1 MGLPQDG
8 ARRGSGPRFRQRALT
23 KPFAAL
29 RRARTRWR
37 SLSGN
42 ARLTVCV
49 VAAGILVLLW
59 TALPFFWVVWVS
71 FMTKAEVVE
80 GIVQTIDAPTLDNY
94 MRIIGIAETDA
105 LFGGQTRLIGR
116 GFLNSFIVA
125 LPTALLAT
133 AIATLAGYAF
143 GRFEFPGKLGLL
155 FGLLVT
161 RVLPPIAI
169 LIPYYT
175 VFQSVGMI
183 GNHGSLMLTYLT
195 SITPLL
201 AWILMGYFA
210 TLPRDVE
217 RAARIDGCGRLA
229 VLWNVMIPMAL
240 PGISAAFIIAF
251 LFCWNELLFAIIL
264 TGGSTAQTLSP
275 ALQTTA
281 QNIVL
286 FAAACTLSIMPPM
299 LLALFFQR
307 FITRLNIV
315 DPMTARGA

>member
-1 MGLPQDG
+1 MAGV
-8 ARRGSGPRFRQRALT
+8 
-23 KPFAAL
+23 
-29 RRARTRWR
+29 RRARARWR
-37 SLSGN
+37 ALSGDG
-42 ARLTVCV
+42 RLRIA
-49 VAAGILVLLW
+49 VAAAGVIVLLW
-59 TALPFFWVVWVS
+59 TAVPFFWVVWVS
-71 FMTKAEVVE
+71 FMTKPEVVE
-80 GIVQTIDAPTLDNY
+80 GIVQAIDAPTLENY
-94 MRIIGIAETDA
+94 LRIFGFAETGA
-105 LFGGQTRLIGR
+105 LFGGQTRQIGL

-125 LPTALLAT
+125 LPTAVCAT

-143 GRFEFPGKLGLL
+143 GRFEFPGRMGLL
-155 FGLLVT
+155 FCLLIT

-175 VFQSVGMI
+175 VFRTLGLI
-183 GNHGSLMLTYLT
+183 GNHGGLMLTYLT

-286 FAAACTLSIMPPM
+286 FAAANTLSILPPL

-315 DPMTARGA
+315 DPIGQREA

>member
-1 MGLPQDG
+1 MAGV
-8 ARRGSGPRFRQRALT
+8 
-23 KPFAAL
+23 
-29 RRARTRWR
+29 RRARRRWR
-37 SLSGN
+37 ALSGDG
-42 ARLTVCV
+42 RLKIAVV
-49 VAAGILVLLW
+49 VAGVIVLLW
-59 TALPFFWVVWVS
+59 TAVPFFWVVWVS
-71 FMTKAEVVE
+71 FMTKPEVVE
-80 GIVQTIDAPTLDNY
+80 GVVQVIDEPTLENY
-94 MRIIGIAETDA
+94 LRIFGIAETGA
-105 LFGGQTRLIGR
+105 LFGGQTRQIGR

-125 LPTALLAT
+125 LPTAVCAT

-143 GRFEFPGKLGLL
+143 GRFEFPGRMGLL
-155 FGLLVT
+155 FCLLIT

-175 VFQSVGMI
+175 VFHSLGLI
-183 GNHGSLMLTYLT
+183 GNHGGLMLTYLT

-286 FAAACTLSIMPPM
+286 FAAANTLSILPPL

-315 DPMTARGA
+315 DPIGQREAS

>member
-1 MGLPQDG
+1 MRVRI
-8 ARRGSGPRFRQRALT
+8 A
-23 KPFAAL
+23 
-29 RRARTRWR
+29 
-37 SLSGN
+37 
-42 ARLTVCV
+42 VI
-49 VAAGILVLLW
+49 AAGILVLLW
-59 TALPFFWVVWVS
+59 TALPFFWIVWVS

-80 GIVQTIDAPTLDNY
+80 GIVQTIDRPTLENY
-94 MRIIGIAETDA
+94 LRIFGFAETDA

-125 LPTALLAT
+125 LPTALMAT

-143 GRFEFPGKLGLL
+143 GRFEFPGRTGLL
-155 FGLLVT
+155 FCLLVT

-169 LIPYYT
+169 LIPYFT
-175 VFQSVGMI
+175 LFRSLDLI
-183 GNHGSLMLTYLT
+183 GNHGGLILTYLT

-210 TLPRDVE
+210 TLPTDVE
-217 RAARIDGCGRLA
+217 RAARIDGCSRLA
-229 VLWNVMIPMAL
+229 VLRHVMIPMAL
-240 PGISAAFIIAF
+240 PGIAAAFVIAF

-286 FAAACTLSIMPPM
+286 FSAASTLSIVPPL

-315 DPMTARGA
+315 DPMTPRGA

>member
-1 MGLPQDG
+1 M
-8 ARRGSGPRFRQRALT
+8 T
-23 KPFAAL
+23 AL
-29 RRARTRWR
+29 RRARRRWR
-37 SLSGN
+37 ALSGDG
-42 ARLTVCV
+42 RLKIAVV
-49 VAAGILVLLW
+49 VAGVVVLLW
-59 TALPFFWVVWVS
+59 TAVPFFWVVWVS
-71 FMTKAEVVE
+71 FMTKPEVAD
-80 GIVQTIDAPTLDNY
+80 GIVQAIDAPTLENY
-94 MRIIGIAETDA
+94 LRIFGIAETGA
-105 LFGGQTRLIGR
+105 LFDGQTRQIGL

-125 LPTALLAT
+125 LPTAVCAT
-133 AIATLAGYAF
+133 AIATLSGYAF
-143 GRFEFPGKLGLL
+143 GRFEFPGRMGLL
-155 FGLLVT
+155 FCLLIT

-175 VFQSVGMI
+175 LFQALGLI
-183 GNHGSLMLTYLT
+183 GNHGGLMLTYLT

-251 LFCWNELLFAIIL
+251 LFCWNELLSAIIL
-264 TGGSTAQTLSP
+264 TGGSSAQTLSP
-275 ALQTTA
+275 ALQTTV

-286 FAAACTLSIMPPM
+286 FAAANTLSILPPL

-315 DPMTARGA
+315 DPIGQREA